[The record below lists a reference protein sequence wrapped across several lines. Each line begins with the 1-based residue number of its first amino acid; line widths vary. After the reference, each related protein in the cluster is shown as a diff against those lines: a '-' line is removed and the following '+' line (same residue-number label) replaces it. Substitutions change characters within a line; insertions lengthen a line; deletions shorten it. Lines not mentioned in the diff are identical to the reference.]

1 MWKVAINN
9 MWAHR
14 RRLVRTCSAVLLGV
28 AFLAGTLVLGD
39 TMRAG
44 FGTAFADA
52 YAGTDVVVQGDETVG
67 SESAEQQRLLAPEL
81 LDDVAALDGVASVH
95 GSIEGFAQVT
105 GADGEPVGGE
115 GPPTLG
121 ENWIDGDVSP
131 YDLVEGRA
139 PSAPGEVV
147 IDRGTASS
155 GALAVGD
162 TTTVRTPAP
171 VQATIV
177 GIAAFGEQ
185 DSIGG
190 SGYTAFSEQEA
201 RAHLLGGA
209 EGWTSLAV
217 TAADGVDDEQLRD
230 DVAAVLPEGAEA
242 LTGTEAAALAEQSI
256 GEDFLN
262 MFEMFLLVFTGVAL
276 LVAAFSIYNTFSVV
290 LAQRSRESALLRAV
304 GATRS
309 QVLGAIAVESVV
321 VGILA
326 SIGGIGV
333 GLGLAVGLSA
343 AMRSFGVDLPGGIQ
357 VEPASVVAS
366 VVVGLVVTLLAS
378 LAPAVRASRIAPLA
392 ALRDAAAEQRTSMT
406 ARASFGSVVTAV
418 GAGLVLFA
426 ALAAPGGALALVG
439 YGAVLCVVGVV
450 ALGPVVA
457 RPVTR
462 LLAAPL
468 AAGRVGT
475 GSLARGNAMRNPRR
489 TAGTASALM
498 IGVAVVALF
507 TVVGSS
513 LTTMVRQAVVGT
525 VQADL
530 LIVEDGF
537 SGSGMS
543 PELAPTIAALPEV
556 DSAVGLGYGAALFDG
571 EEQEFT
577 VSDPALL
584 ADALDVGE
592 VEGSLA
598 QLAPDELAVSR
609 GELEAQGWSMGTSID
624 VTFIDGATTT
634 MTVASVYTDPQLA
647 EMVVMPRAT
656 WSAHTTREL
665 DAVNAI
671 TLADGADR
679 DAATSA
685 IGEVAEGFG
694 APAPQTLD
702 EYADEVAGDINQM
715 LGIVYVL
722 LALSI
727 VIALMGIA
735 NTLALSI
742 HERTRELGLLRAIG
756 QTRRQ
761 MRSMVR
767 WESVIIAVFG
777 TLGGVALG
785 LFLAWGLVRA
795 MAALDLGPTAFSAPV
810 VQLCIIALIGA
821 AAGVLAALRPARRA
835 ARMDVLS
842 AIATE

>member
-1 MWKVAINN
+1 MWKVAINS

-44 FGTAFADA
+44 FSTAFADA

-67 SESAEQQRLLAPEL
+67 SETAEQQRLLAPVV
-81 LDDVAALDGVASVH
+81 LDDVAGLDGVAGAY

-121 ENWIDGDVSP
+121 ENWIDDDVSP

-155 GALAVGD
+155 GELAVGD
-162 TTTVRTPAP
+162 TTTVRTPTP

-190 SGYTAFSEQEA
+190 SGYTAFSEQDA

-209 EGWTSLAV
+209 EGWTSIV
-217 TAADGVDDEQLRD
+217 VSAADGVGDEQLRD
-230 DVAAVLPEGAEA
+230 DVAAVLPEGVEA
-242 LTGTEAAALAEQSI
+242 LTGTEAATRAEQGI

-262 MFEMFLLVFTGVAL
+262 MFEVFLLVFTGVAL

-309 QVLGAIAVESVV
+309 QVLGSIALESVV
-321 VGILA
+321 IGVLA
-326 SIGGIGV
+326 SIGGIAV
-333 GLGLAVGLSA
+333 GLGLSVGLSA

-357 VEPASVVAS
+357 VEPASVVTS
-366 VVVGLVVTLLAS
+366 IVVGLVVTLLAS

-392 ALRDAAAEQRTSMT
+392 ALRDAAAERSTSMT
-406 ARASFGSVVTAV
+406 ARAVFGSVVTAV

-426 ALAAPGGALALVG
+426 ALSTPDGALALVG

-457 RPVTR
+457 RPMAR
-462 LLAAPL
+462 LLGAPL
-468 AAGRVGT
+468 SAGRAGT

-525 VQADL
+525 VEADL

-543 PELAPTIAALPEV
+543 PELAPTIAELPDV

-609 GELEAQGWSMGTSID
+609 GELDAQGWSLGTAIE

-647 EMVVMPRAT
+647 EMVVMPRST
-656 WSAHTTREL
+656 WSANTTRDL

-679 DAATSA
+679 DAATAA
-685 IGEVAEGFG
+685 IGEVAERFG

-777 TLGGVALG
+777 TLGGVGLG

-795 MAALDLGPTAFSAPV
+795 MAALDLGPTAFSAPIA
-810 VQLCIIALIGA
+810 QLGVIALIGA
-821 AAGVLAALRPARRA
+821 AAGVLAAIRPARRA